1 MGLAMCT
8 AACCRI
14 FCPDGGKMWT
24 SCSTCCREISCCS
37 ISSPAA
43 SWLCLCARFDQFLLQ
58 VSRFLHLLQLLQ
70 YLQPCSILALLCA
83 RFDPT
88 HPHLGFSVDC
98 TMCSSCG
105 LLNIITTVYLPSMLT
120 KTCSCFCLPCVPNNN
135 NAV

>member
-1 MGLAMCT
+1 MNFL
-8 AACCRI
+8 
-14 FCPDGGKMWT
+14 DGHGFGNVY
-24 SCSTCCREISCCS
+24 CSMLQDFLSRWRENV
-37 ISSPAA
+37 
-43 SWLCLCARFDQFLLQ
+43 DFLFHMLQ
-58 VSRFLHLLQLLQ
+58 RNQLLQ

-120 KTCSCFCLPCVPNNN
+120 KTCSCFCLPCVPNKN